1 MTEGTEKHYS
11 GYINIIGKPNV
22 GKSTLLNAFIGEKMA
37 IISHKP
43 QTTRHRFLGIV
54 SGEDFQMIFS
64 DTPGLISDP
73 HYKMQEAMNDAAL
86 SVFEDADTVL
96 FVIDPTN
103 EYSGDEKVIGKLKK
117 AKCPIILVINKID
130 TSNPETLKALE
141 AEWRSI
147 IEFDQIHH
155 ISAKEKI
162 GVPYLFEKLRELLP
176 EGPAYYPKD
185 QISNKSTRFFI
196 SEIVREKILHLY
208 RQEIPYSTEVIIE
221 EFKETEKRGEPF
233 VFIKGIIFVMRK
245 TQKGIMIGHQGA
257 GIKKLG
263 IESRK
268 DIEKFLDKRVHL
280 ELFIK
285 VKDKWRD
292 DDRMLKSFGYLQ

>member
-1 MTEGTEKHYS
+1 MTEATEKHYS

-54 SGEDFQMIFS
+54 SGDDFQMIFS

-86 SVFEDADTVL
+86 SVFEDADSVL
-96 FVIDPTN
+96 FVIDPSN
-103 EYSGDEKVIGKLKK
+103 EYSGDEKVISKLKK
-117 AKCPIILVINKID
+117 AECPVFLVINKID
-130 TSNPETLKALE
+130 TSDPETLKALE
-141 AEWRSI
+141 AEWREI
-147 IEFDQIHH
+147 VDFDQVHH
-155 ISAKEKI
+155 ISAKEGLGI
-162 GVPYLFEKLRELLP
+162 PHLFEQLKGLLP

-196 SEIVREKILHLY
+196 SEIVREKILHNY
-208 RQEIPYSTEVIIE
+208 RQEIPYSSEVIVE
-221 EFKETEKRGEPF
+221 EFEETEKRGEPF
-233 VFIKGIIFVMRK
+233 VIIKAVIYVMRK
-245 TQKGIMIGHQGA
+245 TQKGIMIGHQGS

-263 IESRK
+263 IDARK
-268 DIEKFLDKRVHL
+268 DIEKFLGKRVHL

>member
-1 MTEGTEKHYS
+1 MTDAMEKHYS

-86 SVFEDADTVL
+86 SVFEDADVVL
-96 FVIDPTN
+96 FVIDPSN
-103 EYSGDEKVIGKLKK
+103 EYSGDEKVIAKLKN
-117 AKCPIILVINKID
+117 AKCPTFLIINKID
-130 TSNPETLKALE
+130 TSDPETLKALE
-141 AEWRSI
+141 AEWREI
-147 IEFDQIHH
+147 IDFDQVHH
-155 ISAKEKI
+155 ISAKEKLGI
-162 GVPYLFEKLRELLP
+162 PHLFEQLRGLLP

-196 SEIVREKILHLY
+196 SEIIREKILHNY
-208 RQEIPYSTEVIIE
+208 RQEIPYSAEVIIE
-221 EFKETEKRGEPF
+221 EFNETEKRGEPF
-233 VFIKGIIFVMRK
+233 VFIKATIFVMRK
-245 TQKGIMIGHQGA
+245 TQKGIMIGHQGS

-263 IESRK
+263 IDSRK
-268 DIEKFLDKRVHL
+268 DIEKFLEKRVHL